1 MKVELLSDQKII
13 DRIFKKLVYS
23 TNILQNKDRKE
34 NARVQIMWKLLPSI
48 IELLF
53 SNKALQNK
61 QNLGFFMVKKCKIL
75 FCYHFSKL
83 SWHFLRSKLFGW
95 HLNSNADFICNCH
108 SWGFILKAFGVLL
121 LRKNAILMTFCLFF
135 LIFYQKCFLSY

>member
-1 MKVELLSDQKII
+1 MKVELLSDRKII

-61 QNLGFFMVKKCKIL
+61 QNSGFFTMKNVKYYFAIIL
-75 FCYHFSKL
+75 V
-83 SWHFLRSKLFGW
+83 
-95 HLNSNADFICNCH
+95 N
-108 SWGFILKAFGVLL
+108 
-121 LRKNAILMTFCLFF
+121 
-135 LIFYQKCFLSY
+135 